1 MTLVQALNEM
11 KFIDKQIKS
20 EWKKKVIDA
29 EFNND
34 ELTSADKLKF
44 EHSKLFNF
52 ITDNIVPQMTIFEIN
67 TLWDD
72 VAEGPTLF
80 MVNPK
85 YGQYSDYERRLLAKL
100 AMYITIYMES
110 EQVKIY

>member
-44 EHSKLFNF
+44 EHNKLFEF
-52 ITDNIVPQMTIFEIN
+52 VTDNIVPRMTIFEI
-67 TLWDD
+67 TSLWDD
-72 VAEGPTLF
+72 VAEGTTLF

-100 AMYITIYMES
+100 ALYVNMYMES
-110 EQVKIY
+110 EQAKI